1 MARSRYQVLGTA
13 PHFVTCS
20 VVEWMPLFSQP
31 ELVAIVLDALRFLQQ
46 EQRLTLHSY
55 VVMENHLHL
64 VASAADLSKEMGN
77 FKSFTARS
85 LVDYLQQ
92 HRPQSYW
99 LKRLAAAK
107 LSHKTGQRY
116 QVWQEGF
123 HPKLITS
130 ESMLQ
135 QKVDYIH
142 QNPVRRGYVDD
153 PAHWRYSSYRNY
165 LGEPGLHSGGV
176 AGRRNQPKYQ
186 FLSNT

>member
-1 MARSRYQVLGTA
+1 MARSRYKVLGST

-31 ELVAIVLDALRFLQQ
+31 ELVVILLDSLQFLQR
-46 EQRLTLHSY
+46 EQRLTLYSY

-64 VASAADLSKEMGN
+64 VASAEDLSREMGN

-85 LVDYLQQ
+85 SIDYLQE
-92 HRPQSYW
+92 HRPGSYW
-99 LKRLAAAK
+99 LKRLEAAK

-116 QVWQEGF
+116 QMWQEGF

-135 QKVDYIH
+135 QKVEYIH
-142 QNPVRRGYVDD
+142 NNPVKRGYVDD

-165 LGEPGLHSGGV
+165 LGEPGLLEVTLLG
-176 AGRRNQPKYQ
+176 
-186 FLSNT
+186 